1 MGIREVF
8 MEKLSFDVGL
18 EKEMVMRIK
27 RRPISGN
34 TVNKGRGRE
43 TM

>member
-1 MGIREVF
+1 
-8 MEKLSFDVGL
+8 MEKLAFDIGL

-27 RRPISGN
+27 RRPISEN
-34 TVNKGRGRE
+34 TVNKGRSRE